1 MGDNTVLQDVQV
13 ERAVPIVN
21 ILWAY
26 WCIVSQKWIKFV
38 QKHYANFVPLPFS
51 QLCSMHFEDSAFTA
65 TAQIAESLG
74 MRRRLCKNAVPTV
87 DRITGVP
94 SCSQEKT
101 SDRERRQ
108 VRFLNLMWINTFFQH
123 SYNNLIFILNKCR
136 FQQILRR
143 ISDVTTG
150 REACSPVYS
159 GDEGTEQL
167 VVESE
172 EKSSASEHTE
182 VLTDKPCENCK
193 ALKKKVIQLQKKV
206 SWLKRLKSTL
216 REKIK
221 QARTV

>member
-1 MGDNTVLQDVQV
+1 M
-13 ERAVPIVN
+13 
-21 ILWAY
+21 
-26 WCIVSQKWIKFV
+26 
-38 QKHYANFVPLPFS
+38 
-51 QLCSMHFEDSAFTA
+51 
-65 TAQIAESLG
+65 
-74 MRRRLCKNAVPTV
+74 
-87 DRITGVP
+87 
-94 SCSQEKT
+94 
-101 SDRERRQ
+101 
-108 VRFLNLMWINTFFQH
+108 
-123 SYNNLIFILNKCR
+123 
-136 FQQILRR
+136 RR